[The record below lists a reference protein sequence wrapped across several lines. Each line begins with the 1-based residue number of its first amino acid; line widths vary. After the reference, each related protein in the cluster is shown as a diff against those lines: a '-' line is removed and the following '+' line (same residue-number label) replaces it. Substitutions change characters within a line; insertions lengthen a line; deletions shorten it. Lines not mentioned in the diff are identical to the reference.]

1 MVDGDNETFA
11 SRAAE
16 YTAAAE
22 ANGTAFEQRRVHELA
37 GYLASVNDDHET
49 SVAEL
54 AQANQLDPIV
64 LYWQAVANKNA
75 GDEDK
80 AAALASQAAYRNTL
94 SANLPLFRSA
104 AITLLE
110 DLENQE
116 EMEAE

>member
-1 MVDGDNETFA
+1 
-11 SRAAE
+11 
-16 YTAAAE
+16 
-22 ANGTAFEQRRVHELA
+22 
-37 GYLASVNDDHET
+37 
-49 SVAEL
+49 
-54 AQANQLDPIV
+54 V